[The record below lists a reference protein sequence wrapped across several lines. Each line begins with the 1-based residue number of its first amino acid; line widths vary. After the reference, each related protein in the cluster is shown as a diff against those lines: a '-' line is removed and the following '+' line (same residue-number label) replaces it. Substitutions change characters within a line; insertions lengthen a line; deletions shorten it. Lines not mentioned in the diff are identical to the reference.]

1 MNAPMD
7 ADQELMER
15 IARGDWAP
23 DVEAPHLDTVTT
35 LVAKRQRQ
43 RRTAYG
49 AGVGLV
55 AAAAVTAVVAL
66 QPGTVPTSDPPP
78 AAQST
83 TAGPTTTGP
92 TTTGPTTTPT
102 TPAGPHLVDCTGG
115 RARLLL
121 SHGRYGGTSARPAQV
136 AFVEN
141 IGKRACSLAQLPELR
156 VATRSGLEA
165 DVDMTSAGDG
175 PWQLQPEEA
184 VIFTVT
190 APPPSSCTPT
200 DGPTVSRRFVI
211 ELTGNTYT
219 FPFAG
224 MTVVNCAPPTLTG
237 LRVGP
242 APKN

>member
-23 DVEAPHLDTVTT
+23 DVEAPPLDTVTT

-49 AGVGLV
+49 AGIGLV
-55 AAAAVTAVVAL
+55 AAGAVTAVVAL
-66 QPGTVPTSDPPP
+66 QPGTVPTSDPLP

-83 TAGPTTTGP
+83 TTGP
-92 TTTGPTTTPT
+92 TTAPT
-102 TPAGPHLVDCTGG
+102 TPAAPHLVNCTGG

-121 SHGRYGGTSARPAQV
+121 SHGRYSGTSARPSQV
-136 AFVEN
+136 AFIEN
-141 IGKRACSLAQLPELR
+141 IGKRACSLAKLPGLR
-156 VATRSGLEA
+156 VASKSGLEA

-175 PWQLQPEEA
+175 PWQLKPDDA
-184 VIFTVT
+184 LIFTVT

-200 DGPTVSRRFVI
+200 DGPSLSRRFVI
-211 ELTGNTYT
+211 ELTGNSYT
-219 FPFAG
+219 FPFKG
-224 MTVVNCAPPTLTG
+224 MVVLNCHPPTLTDV
-237 LRVGP
+237 RVGTSP
-242 APKN
+242 RN